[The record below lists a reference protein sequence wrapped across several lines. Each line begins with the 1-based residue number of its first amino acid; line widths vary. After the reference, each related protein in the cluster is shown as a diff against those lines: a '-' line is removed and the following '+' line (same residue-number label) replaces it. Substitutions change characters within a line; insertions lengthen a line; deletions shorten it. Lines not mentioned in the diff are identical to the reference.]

1 MAADAEDLARARD
14 EETMQQG
21 EDYWLGSTSS
31 WDMAGNPD
39 DGWSDVGWG
48 ADDPND

>member
-1 MAADAEDLARARD
+1 MAADAEDLARARE

-21 EDYWLGSTSS
+21 DDYWLGS
-31 WDMAGNPD
+31 DMAGMD